1 MPTRGLKAY
10 STMTLE
16 SKACSSCND
25 YVQLH
30 MLTNASSKL
39 MSGHAAIC
47 CNSLL
52 QSSSLANRMGVLVLQ
67 VNLFL
72 HCARATSVLV
82 AREAKR
88 REMGA

>member
-1 MPTRGLKAY
+1 MPTRGLRAY
-10 STMTLE
+10 NTTTLG

-25 YVQLH
+25 YGQLH
-30 MLTNASSKL
+30 MLISASSKL
-39 MSGHAAIC
+39 ISGHAAIC

-52 QSSSLANRMGVLVLQ
+52 QSSSLSNRMGLLVLQ
-67 VNLFL
+67 VNFFL